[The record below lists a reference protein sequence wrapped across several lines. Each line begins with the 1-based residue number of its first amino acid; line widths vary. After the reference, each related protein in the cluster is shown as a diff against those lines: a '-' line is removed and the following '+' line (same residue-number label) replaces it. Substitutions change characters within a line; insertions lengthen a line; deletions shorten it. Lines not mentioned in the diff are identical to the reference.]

1 MRDGGAL
8 PRMARMPMGEST
20 AVRVHRVAREVFGHE
35 SLRDGQ
41 EDAVAALLD
50 GHDVLLVLPTGGGK
64 SLAYQLPAVLLDG
77 PTVVI
82 SPLLALQRDQIDN
95 LVETGERTKAVRVSS
110 AESAGQQEKAL
121 EAVETGDVE
130 FLFLSPEQ
138 LARPQVQAQVVA
150 MRPTLVAVDEAHC
163 VSAWGHDFR
172 PDYLRLGELI
182 EPLRPTRVIALTAT
196 ASPPVRH
203 DVIARLRM
211 RRAVTVA
218 RGQARPNIRLEVRRC
233 LEARDQ
239 RAGVLAQVADMHG
252 RAPHRGAALGAEP
265 AAGGP
270 GLVYVRTR
278 RAAEEYARDVA
289 DLGLRTAVY
298 HAGLSRRRRDA
309 AHADFLDGHVD
320 VMVATSAFGMGV
332 DKPDIRYVVH
342 AHVPESL
349 DSYYQEVGRAGRDG
363 NPAQA
368 VLFYRPEDLSL
379 SRFFTGG
386 VPRRADVQK
395 VVTAV
400 GGSGPDEIDRA
411 ALAEQTG
418 LGPRLIGRV
427 LNLLSEVDIDADGP
441 AAAVVRRAEA
451 HRDLQRSRIDMI
463 RGYAE
468 TLECR
473 RQVLLAYFGEDL
485 AEPCGSCDTCA
496 DGTAY
501 EQRRLEQASAFEA
514 NATVR
519 HEEFGAGT
527 VLDDD
532 GQVLTVLFDDVG
544 YKTLSVAV
552 VREQGLL
559 VSA

>member
-1 MRDGGAL
+1 
-8 PRMARMPMGEST
+8 MASGEST
-20 AVRVHRVAREVFGHE
+20 AARVHRLAREVFGHE

-41 EDAVAALLD
+41 EEAVAALLN

-64 SLAYQLPAVLLDG
+64 SLAYQLPAVVLDG

-95 LVETGERTKAVRVSS
+95 LAESGERTRAVRVSS
-110 AESAGQQEKAL
+110 AETSAQQEEAL
-121 EAVETGDVE
+121 EAVESGHVE
-130 FLFLSPEQ
+130 FLFLAPEQ
-138 LARPQVQAQVVA
+138 LARPHVQEQVAA

-196 ASPPVRH
+196 ASPPVRQ
-203 DVIARLRM
+203 DVVERLRM
-211 RRAVTVA
+211 RDAVTVA
-218 RGQARPNIRLEVRRC
+218 RGQARPNISLDVRRC
-233 LEARDQ
+233 LEVRDQ
-239 RAGVLAQVADMHG
+239 RDAVLAEVAAIHG
-252 RAPHRGAALGAEP
+252 RGGDATDATAGEAL
-265 AAGGP
+265 GGP

-278 RAAEEYARDVA
+278 RAAEDYARDLA

-298 HAGLSRRRRDA
+298 HAGLGRKRRDA
-309 AHADFLDGHVD
+309 AHADFLAGQLD

-332 DKPDIRYVVH
+332 DKPDIRYVLHV
-342 AHVPESL
+342 HVPDSL

-363 NPAQA
+363 QPARA
-368 VLFYRPEDLSL
+368 VMFYRPEDLSL
-379 SRFFTGG
+379 ARFFSGG

-395 VVTAV
+395 VISAV
-400 GGSGPDEIDRA
+400 GSRGPGETDRA
-411 ALAEQTG
+411 ALADRTG
-418 LGPRLIGRV
+418 LGARVVGRV
-427 LNLLSEVDIDADGP
+427 LNLLTEVDIDADGP

-451 HRDLQRSRIDMI
+451 HRDLQRSRIEMI

-485 AEPCGSCDTCA
+485 DEPCGSCDTCA
-496 DGTAY
+496 DGSAY
-501 EQRRLEQASAFEA
+501 EQRRAANGSAAFGA
-514 NATVR
+514 NAAVR
-519 HEEFGAGT
+519 HEEFGPGT

-532 GQVLTVLFDDVG
+532 GEVVTVLFDDVG

-552 VREQGLL
+552 VRDQKLL
-559 VSA
+559 VAV

>member
-1 MRDGGAL
+1 MRDRSAL

-95 LVETGERTKAVRVSS
+95 LLETGERTRAVRVSS
-110 AESAGQQEKAL
+110 AETAGQQEKAL

-130 FLFLSPEQ
+130 FLFLAPEQ

-203 DVIARLRM
+203 DVIERLRM
-211 RRAVTVA
+211 RRPVTVA

-239 RAGVLAQVADMHG
+239 RAGVLAQIADMHG
-252 RAPHRGAALGAEP
+252 EGRLP
-265 AAGGP
+265 AAVDPAGPAAGP

-278 RAAEEYARDVA
+278 RAAEDYARDVA
-289 DLGLRTAVY
+289 GLGLRTAVY

-309 AHADFLDGHVD
+309 AHADFLNGHVD
-320 VMVATSAFGMGV
+320 VMIATSAFGMGV

-363 NPAQA
+363 DPAHA

-386 VPRRADVQK
+386 VPSHADVQS

-400 GGSGPDEIDRA
+400 GGQGPDEVDRA
-411 ALAEQTG
+411 ALAEATG

-485 AEPCGSCDTCA
+485 AEPCGSCDTCT

-501 EQRRLEQASAFEA
+501 EQRRLEQASAFGT
-514 NATVR
+514 NASVR

-532 GQVLTVLFDDVG
+532 GEVLTVLFDDVG

>member
-1 MRDGGAL
+1 MSS
-8 PRMARMPMGEST
+8 GEST
-20 AVRVHRVAREVFGHE
+20 AARVHQVAREVFGHE

-41 EDAVAALLD
+41 QEAVAALLE

-95 LVETGERTKAVRVSS
+95 LAESGERTRAVRVSS
-110 AESAGQQEKAL
+110 AETSTQQDEAL
-121 EAVETGDVE
+121 EAVGSGQVE
-130 FLFLSPEQ
+130 FLFLAPEQ
-138 LARPQVQAQVVA
+138 LARPQVQEQVVA

-196 ASPPVRH
+196 ASPPVRQ
-203 DVIARLRM
+203 DVIERLRM
-211 RRAVTVA
+211 RDAITVA
-218 RGQARPNIRLEVRRC
+218 RGQARPNIGLEVRRC
-233 LEARDQ
+233 LEERDQ
-239 RAGVLAQVADMHG
+239 RAAVLARVAEMHG
-252 RAPHRGAALGAEP
+252 RRDEP
-265 AAGGP
+265 ADGTADDALGGP

-278 RAAEEYARDVA
+278 RAAEDYTRDLTE
-289 DLGLRTAVY
+289 LGLRTAVY
-298 HAGLSRRRRDA
+298 HAGLGRKRRDA
-309 AHADFLDGHVD
+309 AHADFLEGRLDL
-320 VMVATSAFGMGV
+320 MVATSAFGMGV
-332 DKPDIRYVVH
+332 DKPDIRYVLHV
-342 AHVPESL
+342 HVPDSL

-363 NPAQA
+363 HPAKA
-368 VLFYRPEDLSL
+368 VMFYRPEDLSL
-379 SRFFTGG
+379 ARFFSGG

-395 VVTAV
+395 VISAV

-418 LGPRLIGRV
+418 VGVRVVGRV
-427 LNLLSEVDIDADGP
+427 LNLLAEVDIDADGP

-451 HRDLQRSRIDMI
+451 HRDLQRSRVEMI

-485 AEPCGSCDTCA
+485 DEPCGSCDTCA
-496 DGTAY
+496 RGSAY
-501 EQRRLEQASAFEA
+501 EQGRGISGSAAFGA
-514 NATVR
+514 HAAVR

-532 GQVLTVLFDDVG
+532 GDVLTVLFDDVG

-559 VSA
+559 LPV